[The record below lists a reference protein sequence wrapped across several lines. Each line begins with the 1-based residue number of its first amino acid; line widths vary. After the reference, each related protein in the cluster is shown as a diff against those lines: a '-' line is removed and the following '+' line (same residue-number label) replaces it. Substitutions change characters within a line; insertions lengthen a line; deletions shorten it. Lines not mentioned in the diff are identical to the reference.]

1 MQELGFPLYSDFYD
15 IADVPR
21 YDFSTRQIIDQAPKT
36 NVGIVSLPS
45 GQYTFPRSDDA
56 RSLLNY
62 GPTAGED
69 TSSFIRD
76 SDGNIIRNTEL
87 NPFNPSSQ
95 FFPYEPD
102 YAGIMSTKA
111 YLEDKGLPLR
121 ADPELETRGAGK
133 TVDTGPYGFYVRQQD
148 PEIKTDRS
156 GNPYKLTIEDA
167 GMIYINPTAHRDV
180 RTSALDTTEL
190 RDTIFHEGKHYFI
203 DRFGQA
209 VPITKGLQYEGLGGI
224 RRRGPA
230 GMFGSPTIPD
240 DKREGQHGTIYFAD
254 IFRNSP
260 FLNMILDPT
269 GRGAAYGFMEMHNYA
284 KNVLKKANKE
294 DKTVLEVLNEDAQDA
309 FRNQQKKNVDEIKEE
324 VKSGGGGPA
333 GMFGTPAGTGQTGG
347 PAGMGFAPSNNPT
360 GFGSNIRIGKAK
372 GGLVSINHL
381 TRGM

>member
-1 MQELGFPLYSDFYD
+1 MREFSYPLFSDFMD

-21 YDFSTRQIIDQAPKT
+21 YNFSTRQIIDQAPKT
-36 NVGIVSLPS
+36 NVGIVSLPG

-76 SDGNIIRNTEL
+76 SDGSVIRNTEL

-111 YLEDKGLPLR
+111 YLEDKGPPLR

-133 TVDTGPYGFYVRQQD
+133 TVDASDTYGFYFRNIP
-148 PEIKTDRS
+148 PEIEDEGGRLTKT
-156 GNPYKLTIEDA
+156 TFEDA
-167 GMIYINPTAHRDV
+167 GMMYINPTAHRDV
-180 RTSALDTTEL
+180 RTGALDTTEL

-209 VPITKGLQYEGLGGI
+209 VPITKGLPYEGPSDDY
-224 RRRGPA
+224 RR
-230 GMFGSPTIPD
+230 
-240 DKREGQHGTIYFAD
+240 GQHGTIYFAD

-260 FLNMILDPT
+260 FLNRILDPT
-269 GRGAAYGFMEMHNYA
+269 GKGAAYGFMEMHNYA
-284 KNVLKKANKE
+284 KNVLRKADKE

-333 GMFGTPAGTGQTGG
+333 GMFGTSTGTGQTGG
-347 PAGMGFAPSNNPT
+347 PAGMGSAPPSNNPT
-360 GFGSNIRIGKAK
+360 GFGTNIRIGLAK
-372 GGLVSINHL
+372 GGLASINHL
-381 TRGM
+381 TRGL